1 MAAQAA
7 IGVPLPV
14 EDVDQ
19 LDGAVRLA
27 HAANQASADEF
38 GGAICTT
45 DRFPKAQWR
54 VRVRSR
60 CSPKGAGMIAPN
72 MATMLAHAVTGAPID
87 SGALAALWG
96 RVIDQSF
103 NAVMV
108 DGDTS
113 TSDTAVIM
121 AGGRGEPLAGQDL
134 ARFEVA
140 LLAACQE
147 AAVQLVEDGEGARC
161 VVELWVR
168 GARSSAE
175 ARSIAQTIAL
185 SLVQDSSL
193 APTPTEGRII
203 AAAGRSAAA
212 SLEPERLHLTL
223 RR

>member
-1 MAAQAA
+1 MFA
-7 IGVPLPV
+7 
-14 EDVDQ
+14 
-19 LDGAVRLA
+19 
-27 HAANQASADEF
+27 
-38 GGAICTT
+38 
-45 DRFPKAQWR
+45 
-54 VRVRSR
+54 
-60 CSPKGAGMIAPN
+60 KGAGMIAPN
-72 MATMLAHAVTGAPID
+72 MATMLAYAVTDAPID

-113 TSDTAVIM
+113 TNDTAVIM

-185 SLVQDSSL
+185 SPFVQDGL
-193 APTPTEGRII
+193 LWRRPQLRADHRRRR
-203 AAAGRSAAA
+203 AQHC
-212 SLEPERLHLTL
+212 EP
-223 RR
+223 